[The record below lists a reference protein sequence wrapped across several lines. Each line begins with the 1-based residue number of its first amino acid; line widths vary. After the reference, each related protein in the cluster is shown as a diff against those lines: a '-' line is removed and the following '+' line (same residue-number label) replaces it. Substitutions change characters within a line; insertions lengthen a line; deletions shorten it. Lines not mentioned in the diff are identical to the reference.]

1 MRQAH
6 ATSSDHIS
14 FILSNPEASFRHV
27 ETAGGR
33 DDVRYPRRF
42 GEYILRSSFTALDP
56 KPTSGVPA
64 MSSCALGNL
73 CKSELK

>member
-1 MRQAH
+1 MEFYAGNMSLLNDIAQ
-6 ATSSDHIS
+6 IE
-14 FILSNPEASFRHV
+14 NEA
-27 ETAGGR
+27 GR
-33 DDVRYPRRF
+33 SGSGAAAR
-42 GEYILRSSFTALDP
+42 DP